1 MSEISAVI
9 IAGGRG
15 TRSGN
20 SMLPKSLVTI
30 DFETLLFH
38 QIEEI
43 INSGISEIFVIGGYL
58 GDLVEKEVRRISER
72 YSSKI
77 EYIQDVDLTGTRN
90 ALDFALEKVSNEVV
104 LVVYGDIF
112 FKFELGEFIKNHVT
126 KNVDCSILVHPNNH
140 PEDSDLVITEPFSE
154 KVIGFKGKERPITVD
169 FENLVCAGVF
179 LLNLDTIS
187 DLNPS
192 TKDLSQAVLNLSDC
206 KLTKVVAFNT
216 VGFVAD
222 TGTPERLKRVQEAFV
237 NGIVV
242 RRFEIGKMCLFLDL
256 DGTLIENVENK
267 KDVSLGKLDPKT
279 CNLIARINQIG
290 IPVFIV
296 TNQPGISKG
305 YFNHLDLQRFKAN
318 LDVQLANFS
327 AFIDAWK
334 VCPHHPEKG
343 YKGEVAEL
351 KLDCNCR
358 KPSSGLIQDLM
369 VSYSLD
375 LKRSYYLGDSWR
387 DELMCEKLEIPYV
400 DCSINRLSTL
410 NTFLESMVN
419 NFDYN

>member
-20 SMLPKSLVTI
+20 TMLPKSLVTI
-30 DFETLLFH
+30 GFETLLFH
-38 QIEEI
+38 QIEEMKI
-43 INSGISEIFVIGGYL
+43 SGISEIFVIGGYL
-58 GDLVEKEVRRISER
+58 GDLVEKEVRRISEK
-72 YSSKI
+72 YSLKI
-77 EYIQDVDLTGTRN
+77 EYIQDVDLFGTRN
-90 ALDFALEKVSNEVV
+90 ALDFALEKVNNEVV
-104 LVVYGDIF
+104 LVVYGDIY
-112 FKFELGEFIKNHVT
+112 FKFELEEFIKNHVR

-140 PEDSDLVITEPFSE
+140 PEDSDLVTTEPFSE

-169 FENLVCAGVF
+169 FENLAFAGVF
-179 LLNLDTIS
+179 LLNLDIVNE
-187 DLNPS
+187 LNPS
-192 TKDLSQAVLNLSDC
+192 MKDLSQAVLNLTDC
-206 KLTKVVAFNT
+206 KSVKVVAFNS

-237 NGIVV
+237 NGTVV
-242 RRFEIGKMCLFLDL
+242 RRSETGKMCLFLDL

-267 KDVSLGKLDPKT
+267 KDFSLGRLDPKT
-279 CNLIARINQIG
+279 CILVARINQLG

-305 YFNHLDLQRFKAN
+305 YFTHLDLQRFKAN
-318 LDVQLANFS
+318 LDIQLANFS

-343 YKGEVAEL
+343 FKGEVAEL

-358 KPSSGLIQDLM
+358 KPSNGLIQELM
-369 VSYSLD
+369 FSYSLD

-387 DELMCEKLEIPYV
+387 DKLMCEKLEIPYI
-400 DCSINRLSTL
+400 DCSHDRLSTL
-410 NTFLESMVN
+410 NTFLESLVN